1 MKIGIIG
8 DIHFSEYSSILRGR
22 GGKYSHRLENCI
34 TSINWAEYT
43 TSKCD
48 QVVYLGDFFDKPSLN
63 AEEIT
68 ALNEIAWNDN
78 PHRFLVGNHEMGIN
92 SLIFSS
98 AHIFEINEATSV
110 IEKPYLSETYAGP
123 PDELEICYLPYTLEE
138 NREPLDKLFP
148 PKHGKRIIFS
158 HNDIAG
164 IQMGQ
169 FISKTGYSIEEI
181 EENCDLFFNG
191 HLHNGMPVTDKIINV
206 GNLTGQ
212 NFSEDGFRYS
222 HNIMILDTVTMDYE
236 VIRNPYAINFYKI
249 DNLSDLYQVENAVV
263 TVKVGQDQVEEAKKL
278 LENDN
283 IIASRML
290 VNYYASNDKEQ
301 LSVDDLAVDHREE
314 FKKFI
319 YDKLE
324 GEVDLDLLAE
334 EVGCIYE

>member
-22 GGKYSHRLENCI
+22 GQYFSQRLENCV
-34 TSINWAEYT
+34 TSINWAEEM
-43 TSKCD
+43 TSDCD

-68 ALNEIAWNDN
+68 ALNSIQWNDRY
-78 PHRFLVGNHEMGIN
+78 HRFLVGNHEMGIN
-92 SLIFSS
+92 SLVYSS
-98 AHIFEINEATSV
+98 AHVFNGMNREIVN
-110 IEKPYLSETYAGP
+110 KPYLSFYE
-123 PDELEICYLPYTLEE
+123 PDVELVFVPYFLEEDRMPLEIM
-138 NREPLDKLFP
+138 FP
-148 PKHGKRIIFS
+148 ERPKTDGVKRIIFS

-169 FISKTGYSIEEI
+169 FISKAGYSIEAI
-181 EENCDLFFNG
+181 EANCDLFFNG

-278 LENDN
+278 LENNN

-290 VNYYASNDKEQ
+290 VNYYASKDKEQ